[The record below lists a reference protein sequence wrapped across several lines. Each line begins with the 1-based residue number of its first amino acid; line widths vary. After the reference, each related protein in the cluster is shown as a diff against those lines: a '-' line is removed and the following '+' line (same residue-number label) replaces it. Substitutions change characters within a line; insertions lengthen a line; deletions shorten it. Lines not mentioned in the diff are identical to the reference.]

1 MNKVLKWVLISVGS
15 FVLIAFLGFLW
26 FIPPFTLLEPEA
38 FSDPAQ
44 NAPPS
49 LDHIEDPAQR
59 LLAERGK
66 YLVNSGYCIGCH
78 VPLGDEGP
86 NYDLY
91 LAGGMEFSTRSG
103 TYYSANLTPD
113 PETGLGRYTDEEIKR
128 ALQNGVR
135 SDGRLMDPGAMPW
148 TLTSSWTEED
158 LHAAIV
164 YLRNIKPVYHKIP
177 DPLLVNTLDTMVPG
191 D

>member
-1 MNKVLKWVLISVGS
+1 
-15 FVLIAFLGFLW
+15 
-26 FIPPFTLLEPEA
+26 
-38 FSDPAQ
+38 
-44 NAPPS
+44 
-49 LDHIEDPAQR
+49 
-59 LLAERGK
+59 
-66 YLVNSGYCIGCH
+66 
-78 VPLGDEGP
+78 
-86 NYDLY
+86 
-91 LAGGMEFSTRSG
+91 MEFSTRSG